1 MTDYIDEN
9 GQENIWWIQFR
20 EGEKNALGSLFK
32 FYYNDLYAYGMKLT
46 GNEEMVRDSIQD
58 LFVKLWE
65 SRSRI
70 KTVNQVKPY
79 LIRAF
84 RNLTIDQSRV
94 AERDP
99 VQRLSIS
106 EIPDILNFES
116 EDFKTESEFTQEQIS
131 KVLTSLNLLPPRV
144 REAIYLRYF
153 TGLST
158 EELATVMN
166 VTVQST
172 RNLVHQGIKSLKED
186 LLILLILSKYGYLFY
201 S

>member
-1 MTDYIDEN
+1 MIDYIDEN
-9 GQENIWWIQFR
+9 GLENIWWIQFR

-70 KTVNQVKPY
+70 KVVNQVKPY

-99 VQRLSIS
+99 VQRFSIS
-106 EIPDILNFES
+106 EFSEILNFES
-116 EDFKTESEFTQEQIS
+116 EDFESESEFTQEQIS
-131 KVLTSLNLLPPRV
+131 KVLTLLNLLPPRV

-158 EELATVMN
+158 EELAKVMN

-186 LLILLILSKYGYLFY
+186 LLILLILFKYSYLFY

>member
-1 MTDYIDEN
+1 MIDYIDEN
-9 GQENIWWIQFR
+9 GLENIWWIQFR

-46 GNEEMVRDSIQD
+46 GNEEIVRDSIQD

-70 KTVNQVKPY
+70 KVVNQVKPY

-94 AERDP
+94 AERNP
-99 VQRLSIS
+99 VQRFSIS
-106 EIPDILNFES
+106 EFSETLNFES
-116 EDFKTESEFTQEQIS
+116 EDFESESEFTQEQIS
-131 KVLTSLNLLPPRV
+131 KVLTLLNLLPPRV

-158 EELATVMN
+158 EELAKVLN

-186 LLILLILSKYGYLFY
+186 LLILLILSKYCYLFY